1 MEYVVGFCIGRG
13 GATPADRLANCAMI
27 APCVPRCL
35 YYKTEWRKEKG
46 LLAIS
51 YKLLAS
57 GDVGGWFLLVI
68 IQVETL

>member
-13 GATPADRLANCAMI
+13 GATPADQLANCAMI

-35 YYKTEWRKEKG
+35 YYKTEWGKEKG

-51 YKLLAS
+51 YKLLAIS
-57 GDVGGWFLLVI
+57 HGDGLFCW
-68 IQVETL
+68 